1 MSAETKFSIMKRQ
14 RTHFESSGV
23 QKVPRLSGG
32 RVAPTIGVVVESLEV
47 PRQSGR
53 CDGLKI
59 TPAAGV
65 AETIEVLRHSTAASI
80 EGGSICDSGSPG
92 QRIIQSAK

>member
-1 MSAETKFSIMKRQ
+1 MSAETKFSIMKRR
-14 RTHFESSGV
+14 RTRFESSGV

-32 RVAPTIGVVVESLEV
+32 RAVESLEVESLEV
-47 PRQSGR
+47 PRQSDR
-53 CDGLKI
+53 CDGLSI
-59 TPAAGV
+59 APAAGV
-65 AETIEVLRHSTAASI
+65 DETIEVLRHSTVASI

>member
-1 MSAETKFSIMKRQ
+1 MSTETKFSIMMRQ
-14 RTHFESSGV
+14 RTRFESSGV

-32 RVAPTIGVVVESLEV
+32 RVAPTIGVVVASLEV
-47 PRQSGR
+47 PRHSDR
-53 CDGLKI
+53 CDGLSI
-59 TPAAGV
+59 ALAAGV
-65 AETIEVLRHSTAASI
+65 DETIEVLRHSTAASI